1 MKTVTLCIPK
11 NKRNEKKEKQQ
22 KKKRKE
28 NLMRVAIMYSRA
40 TTNNYCII
48 ANYIAY
54 LNTHCKMKK
63 TNNNNEQEEQ
73 QTKLKPILYT

>member
-11 NKRNEKKEKQQ
+11 NKINEKKEKQQ